1 MDYVHFDVLN
11 FEYRGAN
18 NSVILQV
25 WFLKIN

>member
-1 MDYVHFDVLN
+1 MDYVDFDVLN